1 MNAMQRAKRLESM
14 ARPLEHGST
23 DANPPVKGLA
33 SGSGLEQNGRPRG
46 LVVVAPLRGAQSTQ
60 PRQQGPRN
68 WAYRLRAGLVVVLA
82 LVGLIMLATQV
93 SMVVVPAQQAA
104 TP

>member
-1 MNAMQRAKRLESM
+1 
-14 ARPLEHGST
+14 
-23 DANPPVKGLA
+23 
-33 SGSGLEQNGRPRG
+33 
-46 LVVVAPLRGAQSTQ
+46 
-60 PRQQGPRN
+60 
-68 WAYRLRAGLVVVLA
+68 LRAGLVVVLA